1 MIKSIDKER
10 VPVIDIKKINSASNK
25 IDIAKELYKASTDL
39 GFIYIKNH
47 DISENLINDLR
58 KDGLNFFRSSTDDKS
73 KVLITK
79 KHRGWLGFGGAKM
92 GDKAKPDL
100 KVSFIC

>member
-58 KDGLNFFRSSTDDKS
+58 KDGLNFLE
-73 KVLITK
+73 VLRMINQK
-79 KHRGWLGFGGAKM
+79 YLLQKNIGAGWVLVEQKWVI
-92 GDKAKPDL
+92 KQNL
-100 KVSFIC
+100 I